1 METVKLTIRL
11 PKEDLEFAKQ
21 YARTH
26 GLTVT
31 ELVDRFLRHLRTL
44 SHKPIHSEV
53 EKITGLIPSEVNV
66 LAEYHDYLAHKHSP

>member
-21 YARTH
+21 YARNH

-31 ELVDRFLRHLRTL
+31 ELLDRFLRHLRTP
-44 SHKPIHSEV
+44 SHTPVHPEV
-53 EKITGLIPSEVNV
+53 EKITGLIPPEVNV
-66 LAEYHDYLAHKHSP
+66 LTEYHDYLAHKHSP